1 MSNEKIL
8 EEIRRLCDPYSIL
21 VIYGRRLY
29 KVRCP
34 FKVRVLVEVSS
45 LKEGEEVWVE
55 KVGITRDLRM
65 IYVIRGEGYHFCLFQ
80 ILPFNI

>member
-1 MSNEKIL
+1 MSNEKTL
-8 EEIRRLCDPYSIL
+8 DEIRRLCDPYSIL

-34 FKVRVLVEVSS
+34 FKVRVLIDVGG
-45 LKEGEEVWVE
+45 LKGGEDVWVE
-55 KVGITRDLRM
+55 KVLVTPELRM
-65 IYVIRGEGYHFCLFQ
+65 IFLVRGVGFYFHIFQ